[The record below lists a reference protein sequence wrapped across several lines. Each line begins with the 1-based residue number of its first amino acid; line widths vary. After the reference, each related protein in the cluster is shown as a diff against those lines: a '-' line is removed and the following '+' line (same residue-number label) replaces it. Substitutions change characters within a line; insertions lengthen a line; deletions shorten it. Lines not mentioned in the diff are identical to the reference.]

1 MKGSWETIQTA
12 FAEALRLVAGLDPR
26 LLEILEMTL
35 QVSLGALFLATLLGL
50 PIGALCG
57 LEAGPRF
64 RGLIKLFSGLAC
76 RQSASPCRGPARLL
90 RGGAECDRYHARML
104 D

>member
-35 QVSLGALFLATLLGL
+35 QVSLGAL
-50 PIGALCG
+50 
-57 LEAGPRF
+57 
-64 RGLIKLFSGLAC
+64 
-76 RQSASPCRGPARLL
+76 
-90 RGGAECDRYHARML
+90 
-104 D
+104 